1 MLYRGISRDIN
12 PHSRT
17 LTFTKK
23 YSVMHTSMNA
33 KSAPDMVCTC
43 TIKSSWS
50 YGVASPVDTA
60 VLWLEPWDGSWGS
73 LAFRAPCMVAEV
85 RCGLRLRGEL
95 ELCDDRDA
103 RDDRRDLLAILEIAC
118 PEVVELRF
126 PHGFEQVLS
135 LSRILRVDEMPC
147 LTSLRFEHFLCAE
160 DVVALV
166 ASPEFGRLRHL
177 SFVVD
182 RDLCDREEGQED
194 PRHCCRCCLDD
205 KGVRVLAA
213 AVRAGWCPVLVRLTL
228 RNGYLSPEALGDLA
242 EAVGSDGSS
251 IRELDLCDN
260 LIERRGAEAL
270 VAALRGNDTLEVLDL
285 SRNLLWD
292 REAAQVVGALRTCH
306 GLRTLSLRGNHI
318 TDPGALAVALAIA
331 GGRALAGTLAG
342 GYPRLVALDLS
353 DNFVG
358 ADGRTALEVAMPLG
372 AKVLT

>member
-1 MLYRGISRDIN
+1 MQ
-12 PHSRT
+12 
-17 LTFTKK
+17 
-23 YSVMHTSMNA
+23 
-33 KSAPDMVCTC
+33 C

-60 VLWLEPWDGSWGS
+60 ALWLAPWDGSWGS
-73 LAFRAPCMVAEV
+73 LAFRAPCVVAEV
-85 RCGLRLRGEL
+85 RHGLRSRGEL
-95 ELCDDRDA
+95 DPCDDRDA
-103 RDDRRDLLAILEIAC
+103 RDDRRDLLAILEFAC

-126 PHGFEQVLS
+126 PHGFEHVLS

-147 LTSLRFEHFLCAE
+147 LTSLRFEHFLRAE

-182 RDLCDREEGQED
+182 KDLCKLED
-194 PRHCCRCCLDD
+194 GHHCCLDG
-205 KGVRVLAA
+205 KGIRILAA
-213 AVRAGWCPVLVRLTL
+213 AIRAGWCPELVRLTL
-228 RNGYLSPEALGDLA
+228 RNGYISPEDLGDLV
-242 EAVGSDGSS
+242 EAVGAGGV
-251 IRELDLCDN
+251 RELDLSDN
-260 LIERRGAEAL
+260 LMECRGAEAL
-270 VAALRGNDTLEVLDL
+270 VAALRSNDSLEGLDL

-292 REAAQVVGALRTCH
+292 REAAQVVGALRTCRR
-306 GLRTLSLRGNHI
+306 LRALSLRGNHV

-372 AKVLT
+372 ATVLT